1 MVKLLYLNNFILI
14 STQDFVIRYYFSYR
28 GGIDMASKQELEQY
42 LNFIRESDNYKQCPV
57 KSALFVIGGKMETS
71 YISTVIKKRSGAV

>member
-1 MVKLLYLNNFILI
+1 
-14 STQDFVIRYYFSYR
+14 
-28 GGIDMASKQELEQY
+28 MASKQELEQY